1 MYMQTRWTVLVL
13 VVLVTAVLVVRGVV
27 AIQNG
32 AYSTF
37 GRQMGVGAIV
47 FTFGVALVRYW
58 DQVGR

>member
-1 MYMQTRWTVLVL
+1 METQRTVFVL

-32 AYSTF
+32 AYGTF

-47 FTFGVALVRYW
+47 FTFGIALVRYW

>member
-1 MYMQTRWTVLVL
+1 METQWAVLVL

-32 AYSTF
+32 AYGTF

-58 DQVGR
+58 DQVGE